1 MKREEMCLNE
11 HKVLKS
17 YKLRCL
23 KRCLILP
30 IIIIIIILL
39 LIYYK

>member
-17 YKLRCL
+17 YKLTCL

-30 IIIIIIILL
+30 IIIIIILL
-39 LIYYK
+39 LMYYK

>member
-17 YKLRCL
+17 YKLRSL

-30 IIIIIIILL
+30 IIIILL
-39 LIYYK
+39 LMYYK